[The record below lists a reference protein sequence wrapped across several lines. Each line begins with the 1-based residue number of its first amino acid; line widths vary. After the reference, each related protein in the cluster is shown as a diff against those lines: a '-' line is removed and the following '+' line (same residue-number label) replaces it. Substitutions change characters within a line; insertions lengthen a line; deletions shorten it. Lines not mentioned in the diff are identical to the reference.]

1 MVGTFNFNK
10 FRSIEVL
17 EYWSIGVMVKGLM
30 SFFFN
35 TPILHHSENLS
46 TCMRLYADP
55 SIILLL
61 KGSICALPR
70 SQPGERPVNIIYL
83 WDFLQCIGR
92 LPSSF
97 QP

>member
-1 MVGTFNFNK
+1 
-10 FRSIEVL
+10 
-17 EYWSIGVMVKGLM
+17 MVKGLM

-35 TPILHHSENLS
+35 TPILHHSSTPGPRLS
-46 TCMRLYADP
+46 RTFGIP
-55 SIILLL
+55 KIIFLLVIVPL
-61 KGSICALPR
+61 LFYDLNVQFGPLLR